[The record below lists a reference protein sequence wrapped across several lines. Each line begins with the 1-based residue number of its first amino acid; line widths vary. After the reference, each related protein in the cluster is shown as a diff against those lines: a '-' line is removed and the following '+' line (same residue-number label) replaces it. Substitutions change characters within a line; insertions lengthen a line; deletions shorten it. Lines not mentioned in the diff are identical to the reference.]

1 MGAIFNNEKEKFCFY
16 FVKSDL
22 NELDMNKIIKIWD
35 DFREKT
41 KSEIA
46 KISIEE
52 ILNGKSSTFLPFKK
66 IMQSDIYKNIE
77 EIKRMKITQPE
88 FKEIVKFDKEDYFKL
103 LNSINT
109 DIINSREYFVQNR
122 LHIPSKGKYKLEDY
136 IIKNPFSS
144 LRGECFSEDYN
155 LDAISKDAN
164 SALEKIFFHQIASEI
179 KLEYL
184 EFVFTPNKPSMYSP
198 SAKRNKIIFNGSY

>member
-1 MGAIFNNEKEKFCFY
+1 MNE
-16 FVKSDL
+16 
-22 NELDMNKIIKIWD
+22 IIKIWD
-35 DFREKT
+35 DFQEKT
-41 KSEIA
+41 KTEIA

-109 DIINSREYFVQNR
+109 DIINYREYFVQNR
-122 LHIPSKGKYKLEDY
+122 LHIP
-136 IIKNPFSS
+136 
-144 LRGECFSEDYN
+144 
-155 LDAISKDAN
+155 
-164 SALEKIFFHQIASEI
+164 
-179 KLEYL
+179 
-184 EFVFTPNKPSMYSP
+184 
-198 SAKRNKIIFNGSY
+198 